1 MKNNKLKI
9 AITGNIGSGK
19 TTFSKLIE
27 EAGFTVIY
35 ADELS
40 KRILAEDK
48 KVREKIIKLFGKSAF
63 PDGRPDKKFLAEKVF
78 GNPDNLAKLESILH
92 PEVIKQSIELMDEN
106 LSKKDIVFIEAALIY
121 EADMEKY
128 FDYVVLITAPR
139 EIRLKRKILSGN
151 FSEQEFLKR
160 EEMQIPEEE
169 KRKRADFIFDNNSS
183 IELLE
188 SKVKLLFTLLNH
200 PLQN

>member
-1 MKNNKLKI
+1 MKNKKLKI

-27 EAGFTVIY
+27 KAGFSVIY

-40 KRILAEDK
+40 KKILAEDK
-48 KVREKIIKLFGKSAF
+48 KVREMIIQLFGKSAF
-63 PDGRPDKKFLAEKVF
+63 PDGKPDKKFLAEKIF

-92 PEVIKQSIELMDEN
+92 PEVIKQSIELMNEH
-106 LSKKDIVFIEAALIY
+106 LSKKDIVFLEAALIY

-128 FDYVVLITAPR
+128 FDYVVLISAPR

-151 FSEQEFLKR
+151 FSEHEFLKR

-183 IELLE
+183 IELME

>member
-1 MKNNKLKI
+1 MKNKKLKI

-19 TTFSKLIE
+19 TTFSKLVE
-27 EAGFTVIY
+27 KAGFTVIN

-40 KRILAEDK
+40 KKILAEDK
-48 KVREKIIKLFGKSAF
+48 KVQEKIIRQFGKSAF
-63 PDGRPDKKFLAEKVF
+63 PDGKPDKKFLAENVF
-78 GNPDNLAKLESILH
+78 GNPGNLAILESILH
-92 PEVIKQSIELMDEN
+92 PEVIKKSIELMDEHLIN
-106 LSKKDIVFIEAALIY
+106 NDIVFLEAALIY

-128 FDYVVLITAPR
+128 FDFVVLITAPTSV
-139 EIRLKRKILSGN
+139 RLKRKIVSDNL
-151 FSEQEFLKR
+151 SEQEFTKR
-160 EEMQIPEEE
+160 EQMQIPEEE
-169 KRKRADFIFDNNSS
+169 KRKRADFIFDNNGS